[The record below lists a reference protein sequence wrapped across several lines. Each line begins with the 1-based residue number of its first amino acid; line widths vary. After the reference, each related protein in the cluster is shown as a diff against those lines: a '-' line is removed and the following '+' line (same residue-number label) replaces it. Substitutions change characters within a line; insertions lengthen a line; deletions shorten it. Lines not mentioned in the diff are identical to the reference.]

1 MYFCSLV
8 ICYQGKIRKNKN
20 IFLILLK
27 NKLKMTHSVLYK
39 KLPEVKRLL
48 KENKVER
55 AYVFGSVCTEN
66 FKDESDID
74 FLISFDK
81 NIDPIEYG
89 DNYFKILYAL
99 QKLLQR
105 DVDLVAEET
114 LTNPYFIKVMNKTK
128 TTIYE

>member
-20 IFLILLK
+20 IFLILL
-27 NKLKMTHSVLYK
+27 
-39 KLPEVKRLL
+39 
-48 KENKVER
+48 
-55 AYVFGSVCTEN
+55 
-66 FKDESDID
+66 
-74 FLISFDK
+74 K

>member
-8 ICYQGKIRKNKN
+8 ICYQGKIRKN
-20 IFLILLK
+20 
-27 NKLKMTHSVLYK
+27 
-39 KLPEVKRLL
+39 
-48 KENKVER
+48 
-55 AYVFGSVCTEN
+55 
-66 FKDESDID
+66 
-74 FLISFDK
+74 K

>member
-1 MYFCSLV
+1 ML
-8 ICYQGKIRKNKN
+8 
-20 IFLILLK
+20 
-27 NKLKMTHSVLYK
+27 
-39 KLPEVKRLL
+39 
-48 KENKVER
+48 
-55 AYVFGSVCTEN
+55 
-66 FKDESDID
+66 
-74 FLISFDK
+74 K

-128 TTIYE
+128 TTIYEWWRKKISNGHTVVWKIIIKDLTVLKSEVNKLINE